1 MKTLMEKLVELG
13 HEAGLEMIALGNTA
27 LLVEDGRMDSG
38 KLL

>member
-1 MKTLMEKLVELG
+1 MEKLVELG
-13 HEAGLEMIALGNTA
+13 HEVGLETTSLGNTA